1 MNLAKHSHDAASA
14 YELTSTKGEPMRTP
28 QQSRGSIVALASAV
42 VATLLLV
49 ACQQSQPPAATPSA
63 AESKAAAAKDV
74 FVVFEGP
81 WAIVPDPKDPNSVL
95 LLAPKTK
102 AHRDLYVTASNNSA
116 LAAGTYD
123 LSLPARTGAAA
134 GAFDESIL
142 RVKIDPKDVQRVLD
156 DKSLNRYAIRLPK
169 PDAFVPASRHRSR
182 VSATYPPEPATE
194 KEYATGVSLRYSVT
208 SLTGFSL
215 AGTPDKAAFNPFLL
229 QVETPTIRFVIDPA
243 HDPDPADKCYTHSR
257 QTFHEAA
264 TLLALNLYVDFP
276 ESPSSCHDADP
287 QKARATKAEGPVG
300 GFERMVGFLE
310 QDLGD
315 TKEAGVA
322 PLRAD
327 RVATFALH
335 GAKTLVRHLTAA
347 LYLFGRPSGVCY
359 APIIAADGS

>member
-1 MNLAKHSHDAASA
+1 MK
-14 YELTSTKGEPMRTP
+14 TP
-28 QQSRGSIVALASAV
+28 RQPRSSLVALAGAI

-49 ACQQSQPPAATPSA
+49 ACQQSQPPATAPSA
-63 AESKAAAAKDV
+63 TESKAAATTKDV

-81 WAIVPDPKDPNSVL
+81 WAIVPDPKDANTVL

-102 AHRDLYVTASNNSA
+102 AHRDLYVAASNNST

-123 LSLPARTGAAA
+123 LFVPARTGPAA

-142 RVKIDPKDVQRVLD
+142 RAKIDPKNVQRVLD
-156 DKSLNRYAIRLPK
+156 DKSSNRYAIRLPK
-169 PDAFVPASRHRSR
+169 PDAYLPASRHRSR

-215 AGTPDKAAFNPFLL
+215 AGTPDRAAFNPLLL
-229 QVETPTIRFVIDPA
+229 QVETPAIRFVIDPA

-276 ESPSSCHDADP
+276 ESPSNCHDTDP
-287 QKARATKAEGPVG
+287 QKARAVKAETGTMRI
-300 GFERMVGFLE
+300 FERAVALLE
-310 QDLGD
+310 SDLGNV
-315 TKEAGVA
+315 KKASIA
-322 PLRAD
+322 PLEAD
-327 RVATFALH
+327 RFAALALRGAESVA
-335 GAKTLVRHLTAA
+335 RHLTAA
-347 LYLFGRPSGVCY
+347 VYLFGRPQGVCL

>member
-1 MNLAKHSHDAASA
+1 MK
-14 YELTSTKGEPMRTP
+14 TP
-28 QQSRGSIVALASAV
+28 RQSRSSLVALVGVIA
-42 VATLLLV
+42 ATLFLV
-49 ACQQSQPPAATPSA
+49 ACQQSQAPATVPSA

-81 WAIVPDPKDPNSVL
+81 WAIVPDPKDANSVL

-102 AHRDLYVTASNNSA
+102 SHRDLYVTASNNST

-123 LSLPARTGAAA
+123 LSVTGRTGTAA

-142 RVKIDPKDVQRVLD
+142 RVKIDPKNVQRVLD
-156 DKSLNRYAIRLPK
+156 DKSSSRYAVRLPK
-169 PDAFVPASRHRSR
+169 PDAYLPASRHRSR
-182 VSATYPPEPATE
+182 VSATYPPESATE

-215 AGTPDKAAFNPFLL
+215 AGTPDKAAFNPLLL

-276 ESPSSCHDADP
+276 ESPSTCHDADP
-287 QKARATKAEGPVG
+287 QKPRAVKAETGPAA
-300 GFERMVGFLE
+300 GFQRLVALLE
-310 QDLGD
+310 SDLGD
-315 TKEAGVA
+315 AKEASIA
-322 PLRAD
+322 PLGAD
-327 RVATFALH
+327 RFTVFALYS
-335 GAKTLVRHLTAA
+335 AKTVAGHLTATF
-347 LYLFGRPSGVCY
+347 YLFGRPSGVCF

>member
-1 MNLAKHSHDAASA
+1 MK
-14 YELTSTKGEPMRTP
+14 TP
-28 QQSRGSIVALASAV
+28 RQSRSSLVTLAGAVA
-42 VATLLLV
+42 ATLSLV
-49 ACQQSQPPAATPSA
+49 ACQQSQPPATAPSA
-63 AESKAAAAKDV
+63 AESKAAAAAKDV

-81 WAIVPDPKDPNSVL
+81 WVIVPDPKDANSVL

-123 LSLPARTGAAA
+123 FSVPGRTGSAT

-142 RVKIDPKDVQRVLD
+142 RAKIDPKNVQRVLD
-156 DKSLNRYAIRLPK
+156 DKSVSRYAIRLPK
-169 PDAFVPASRHRSR
+169 PDAYLPASRHRSR

-194 KEYATGVSLRYSVT
+194 KEYATGVSLRYSVS
-208 SLTGFSL
+208 SLNGFSL
-215 AGTPDKAAFNPFLL
+215 AGAPDSGAFNPFLL

-243 HDPDPADKCYTHSR
+243 HEPDPADKCNTHSR
-257 QTFHEAA
+257 QSFHDAA

-276 ESPSSCHDADP
+276 ESPSSCHDTDP

-300 GFERMVGFLE
+300 GFERMVGSLE

-315 TKEAGVA
+315 TKDASLA
-322 PLRAD
+322 PIGAE
-327 RVATFALH
+327 RVATFALR